1 MQGQLEGPAE
11 AYFIDG
17 ETEGYRDGRFSFKF
31 TQQVVEGQRWNPY
44 ALLHMVGPSQ
54 PLPPPPSHCCC
65 LPQGQGQLGQRW
77 G

>member
-31 TQQVVEGQRWNPY
+31 TQQVVARPETEPY
-44 ALLHMVGPSQ
+44 ILLHVVGPWQ
-54 PLPPPPSHCCC
+54 RPPLPLIAVVS
-65 LPQGQGQLGQRW
+65 LRVRGNKDRGGVS
-77 G
+77 